1 MTTQPPSAPA
11 EHLAVVHAMRVFS

>member
-11 EHLAVVHAMRVFS
+11 EHLAVVHAMRV